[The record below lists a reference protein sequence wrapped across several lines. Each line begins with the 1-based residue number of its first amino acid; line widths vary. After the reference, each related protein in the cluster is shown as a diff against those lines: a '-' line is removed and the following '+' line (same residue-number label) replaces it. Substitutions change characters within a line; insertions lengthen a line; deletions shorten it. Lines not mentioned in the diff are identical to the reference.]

1 MFFLEELSDPSSPVR
16 GVLTILILLVLLL
29 AVVAAGIAGYLDYRI
44 VHPISTSNSLTPE
57 DLLQRPTAVQ
67 YTLADEGGRE
77 GWFFPGLRNA
87 PVVIL
92 CHGYRSQRGDVL
104 TLATTLQEN
113 QYNVFVFDFSGHG
126 KSLGSTTLGPRETT
140 EVLTTVAL
148 MAQRNDVDR
157 SRIGLWGANM
167 GGYAALAAA
176 AADRRVAAVA
186 VESVY
191 DDPQEFFS
199 IELEHSGYGSLP
211 VVSWMC
217 RLGFRIQQLPYRGQ
231 PPLAMRLGALA
242 RIPKLFIALRENPSL
257 AASTLR
263 LYNLAPEPREQWVM
277 PQASYLLMSNDEKKT
292 YDNTVLS
299 FFLRAMPATAVAT
312 PVHSR

>member
-1 MFFLEELSDPSSPVR
+1 MDLLEELSDPSSPLR
-16 GVLTILILLVLLL
+16 GAITLFTLLALLL
-29 AVVAAGIAGYLDYRI
+29 AIVAAGIAGYLDYRI
-44 VHPISTSNSLTPE
+44 VHPVSTSNSLTPE
-57 DLLQRPTAVQ
+57 DMLGHPVPVT
-67 YTLADEGGRE
+67 YTLMGEGGRE

-126 KSLGSTTLGPRETT
+126 KSPGSTTLGPRETT

-148 MAQRNDVDR
+148 MAQRNDVDKM
-157 SRIGLWGANM
+157 RIGLWGANM

-191 DDPQEFFS
+191 DDPQELFRV
-199 IELEHSGYGSLP
+199 ELERAGYGTLP
-211 VVSWMC
+211 VISWMC
-217 RLGFRIQQLPYRGQ
+217 QLGFRIVQLPYRGQ
-231 PPLAMRLGALA
+231 PPLSARLGALA
-242 RIPKLFIALRENPSL
+242 RIPKLFIALRENPVL

-263 LYNLAPEPREQWVM
+263 LYNLSPEPREQWVM
-277 PQASYLLMSNDEKKT
+277 AQSSYLLMSNDEKKT
-292 YDNTVLS
+292 YDNNVLS
-299 FFLRAMPATAVAT
+299 FFLRAMPASAASIRT
-312 PVHSR
+312 R